1 METALSRMMLAAS
14 ILLAAALGV
23 VLGGWLTG
31 SLTHSPAAPTDL
43 APLALPMDMAL
54 AGVAACGFGAFYNAP
69 WRVLRISILG
79 GMVGHGI
86 RFLMEQ
92 QGAGLA
98 LATLMACLIIGV
110 IAGFAVDRLRVP
122 FSAVAFAGAVPM
134 MPGVFIYESIGG
146 AMRMAATGKAA
157 DPELAAATMALAFK
171 AVFVVGA
178 MAVGLLVGAR
188 VARRAAGLTR
198 PQP

>member
-1 METALSRMMLAAS
+1 
-14 ILLAAALGV
+14 
-23 VLGGWLTG
+23 
-31 SLTHSPAAPTDL
+31 
-43 APLALPMDMAL
+43 MDMAL